1 LSIKNK
7 NMDVQYTPNGP
18 EGQCCVDCANF
29 QVNAEDAGKGMCF
42 GHEVDANGN
51 CNFFKK
57 KE

>member
-1 LSIKNK
+1 
-7 NMDVQYTPNGP
+7 MDVQYTPNGP